1 MGLYN
6 EMGVGIICNFLQPL
20 MFWALECTQ
29 EMERKWNEW
38 STPQHIGFPPSLFFQ
53 VPTLVL
59 SLQAAGM
66 KHFLTQGLNLVL
78 PHCREI
84 LYLLS
89 PQGRPWV
96 SVCPFLKQDSWIA
109 SASLKVNMCTSHL
122 GILLK
127 CKLLFSRLGV
137 GPETLHI

>member
-1 MGLYN
+1 ML
-6 EMGVGIICNFLQPL
+6 
-20 MFWALECTQ
+20 
-29 EMERKWNEW
+29 
-38 STPQHIGFPPSLFFQ
+38 SLFSHVQLFATLWTVVHQAPLSWDSLDKNTGVDGHSLFQ
-53 VPTLVL
+53 GIFPNL
-59 SLQAAGM
+59 
-66 KHFLTQGLNLVL
+66 GLL
-78 PHCREI
+78 HCRQI